1 MFFSLAKM
9 AIAGT
14 DLRVGPDAKGRARSA
29 GRLAD
34 VYDEVCDDD
43 EAEDVLP
50 GRRFDEAA
58 RKVLRGSGERR
69 RGRKAG
75 CDEQHF
81 SPAFLPVSIVCCDF
95 CNI

>member
-1 MFFSLAKM
+1 M
-9 AIAGT
+9 AITGT
-14 DLRVGPDAKGRARSA
+14 ELRVGPDAKGRARSA

-75 CDEQHF
+75 RDARARAQYF